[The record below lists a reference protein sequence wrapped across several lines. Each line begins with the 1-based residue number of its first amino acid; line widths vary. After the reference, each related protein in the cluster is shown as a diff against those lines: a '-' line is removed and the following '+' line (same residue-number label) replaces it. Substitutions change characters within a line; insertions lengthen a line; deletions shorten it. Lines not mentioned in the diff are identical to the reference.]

1 MTTPVFGLPVSNFV
15 SLYKIAFLNICLICI
30 VVKKAGSIGEDF
42 KISITSI
49 CIHLLSLSV
58 DSFCPLNDEPIA
70 YCRLPG
76 RFTLRNK

>member
-49 CIHLLSLSV
+49 SGHAFI
-58 DSFCPLNDEPIA
+58 SFPFQSTA
-70 YCRLPG
+70 FAR
-76 RFTLRNK
+76 